1 MEEGKINIIKISDSS
16 GNHSRRTLKYVYN
29 PEKDIL
35 GQGGFG
41 KVYKVY
47 LEKEFQNDIKTYA
60 IKIFPKKE
68 LKEDIDKA
76 NNVLNEIKLH
86 RSLIHE
92 HICKYEHSFEDKNNV
107 YIIMEYCAEGTLLN
121 FLKKRKKLEEVEIRF
136 YMYQVLKALKYFKLQ
151 KLIHRDLTL
160 KNIFLKNYKTIKI
173 SDFGLA
179 FKECEFDE
187 KDGFICGTPGYF
199 TPEANLGKYSY
210 KTDIFCFGMCIYYLF
225 GGRTMFMTSQ
235 ESYDFFAHNL
245 FEPEKN
251 LKLSNDAYD
260 LIKQL
265 ITVESKRIKLE
276 KIFEH
281 PFFNKGIGLE
291 IENFP
296 DYNDKKYF
304 EQIKEL
310 SNKLNIRPIEIK
322 KYRRSLN
329 FLNTIESKDS
339 SSSSS
344 DIEEKNSNNENKI
357 NKKITFGGSL
367 FDGNNFQNEIN
378 DDNKKRSNNC
388 NNMKDYFNKRKQNKI
403 SLNQI
408 IYIVNT
414 YNNAIDKFGIGYKLN
429 NKNIGFIFND
439 NSQLT
444 KINKKDDFLF
454 YHKRDEVTKNVENIK
469 IILPP
474 KNIPYEIMRKIK
486 ILYQVEINLNLTK
499 KKYFKNK
506 SIINN
511 IDEDI
516 YVQKYQRRYKCII
529 FLMSNENIQVNF
541 FDGNIILFNHFP
553 KALLYIS
560 NNEKNIINIF
570 PLQKDE
576 KFSDI
581 NCENESINY
590 KIKCA
595 LEEIKK

>member
-187 KDGFICGTPGYF
+187 KDGFICGTPGYL

-329 FLNTIESKDS
+329 FLNTIESKGS

-403 SLNQI
+403 SLNQV

-454 YHKRDEVTKNVENIK
+454 YHKKNEVTKNVENIK

>member
-310 SNKLNIRPIEIK
+310 SNKLNIRPIDIK

-329 FLNTIESKDS
+329 FLNTIESKGS

-344 DIEEKNSNNENKI
+344 DNEEKNSNNENKI

-454 YHKRDEVTKNVENIK
+454 YHKKNEVTKNVENIK

>member
-47 LEKEFQNDIKTYA
+47 LEKEFQNNIKTYA

-121 FLKKRKKLEEVEIRF
+121 FLQKRKKLEEVEIRF
-136 YMYQVLKALKYFKLQ
+136 YMSQVLKALKYFKLQ

-245 FEPEKN
+245 FETEKN
-251 LKLSNDAYD
+251 LKLSNDAHD
-260 LIKQL
+260 LINQL
-265 ITVESKRIKLE
+265 ITIESKRIKLE

-310 SNKLNIRPIEIK
+310 SNKLNIRPIDIK

-329 FLNTIESKDS
+329 FLNTIESKGS

-344 DIEEKNSNNENKI
+344 DNEEKNSNNENKI

-454 YHKRDEVTKNVENIK
+454 YHKKNEVTKNVENIK

>member
-1 MEEGKINIIKISDSS
+1 
-16 GNHSRRTLKYVYN
+16 
-29 PEKDIL
+29 
-35 GQGGFG
+35 
-41 KVYKVY
+41 
-47 LEKEFQNDIKTYA
+47 
-60 IKIFPKKE
+60 
-68 LKEDIDKA
+68 
-76 NNVLNEIKLH
+76 
-86 RSLIHE
+86 
-92 HICKYEHSFEDKNNV
+92 
-107 YIIMEYCAEGTLLN
+107 
-121 FLKKRKKLEEVEIRF
+121 
-136 YMYQVLKALKYFKLQ
+136 
-151 KLIHRDLTL
+151 
-160 KNIFLKNYKTIKI
+160 
-173 SDFGLA
+173 
-179 FKECEFDE
+179 
-187 KDGFICGTPGYF
+187 
-199 TPEANLGKYSY
+199 
-210 KTDIFCFGMCIYYLF
+210 
-225 GGRTMFMTSQ
+225 
-235 ESYDFFAHNL
+235 
-245 FEPEKN
+245 
-251 LKLSNDAYD
+251 
-260 LIKQL
+260 
-265 ITVESKRIKLE
+265 
-276 KIFEH
+276 
-281 PFFNKGIGLE
+281 
-291 IENFP
+291 
-296 DYNDKKYF
+296 
-304 EQIKEL
+304 
-310 SNKLNIRPIEIK
+310 
-322 KYRRSLN
+322 
-329 FLNTIESKDS
+329 
-339 SSSSS
+339 
-344 DIEEKNSNNENKI
+344 
-357 NKKITFGGSL
+357 
-367 FDGNNFQNEIN
+367 
-378 DDNKKRSNNC
+378 
-388 NNMKDYFNKRKQNKI
+388 MKDYFNNRKQNKI

-454 YHKRDEVTKNVENIK
+454 YHKKDEVTKNVENIK

>member
-235 ESYDFFAHNL
+235 ESYDFFSHNL
-245 FEPEKN
+245 FEIEKN

-310 SNKLNIRPIEIK
+310 SNKLNIRPIDIK
-322 KYRRSLN
+322 KYRKSLN
-329 FLNTIESKDS
+329 FLNTIESKGS

-344 DIEEKNSNNENKI
+344 DNEEKNSNNENKI

-454 YHKRDEVTKNVENIK
+454 YHKKDEVTKNVENIK
-469 IILPP
+469 SILPP

>member
-35 GQGGFG
+35 GLGGFG
-41 KVYKVY
+41 KVYKKKKK
-47 LEKEFQNDIKTYA
+47 KEFQNNIKTYA

-245 FEPEKN
+245 FETEKN
-251 LKLSNDAYD
+251 LKLSNDAHD
-260 LIKQL
+260 LINQL

-296 DYNDKKYF
+296 DYNDRKYF

-310 SNKLNIRPIEIK
+310 SNKLNIRPIDIK

-339 SSSSS
+339 SSNSS

-388 NNMKDYFNKRKQNKI
+388 NNMKDYFNNRKQNKI